1 MGIEQIKTGSI
12 SKLDIFAGRMILGVI
27 ALVLLTLNSV
37 NPSNF
42 TAVYVPVFILSFI
55 FFILAVFASTD
66 RGAKILPFAAYGFGD
81 LKKNF
86 IVLVGVG
93 LIFGAILVSGTLSS
107 KSILEVSVPKL
118 GVSDPAQNVFLAA
131 FIVPF
136 IEEGTTAMTV
146 LPSIANVIAQGG
158 LGFMLATVGVL
169 SFFWFSGYN
178 FISFIILLSLAYI
191 LRNNKTNNLYLIA
204 IIAILIDAAFF
215 TVLNTHVYPLDTAAD
230 KLMRVFMYRLVGDTL
245 VVYFASIVPVILA
258 HSINNAVAVSYVNGI
273 WVVSPVIA
281 IMPVVAIIALFYFA
295 NDIKK
300 IVPF

>member
-12 SKLDIFAGRMILGVI
+12 SKLDIFAGSMILGVI

-215 TVLNTHVYPLDTAAD
+215 TVLHTHVYPLDTAAD